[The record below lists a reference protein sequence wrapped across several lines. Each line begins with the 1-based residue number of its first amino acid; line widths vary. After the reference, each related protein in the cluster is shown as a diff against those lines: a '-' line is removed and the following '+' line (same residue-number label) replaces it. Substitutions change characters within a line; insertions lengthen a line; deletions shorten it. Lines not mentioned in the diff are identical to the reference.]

1 MSNNV
6 YKDSSLLLNMLCSKY
21 SEKIDE
27 YDELEKIIVD
37 PDDKDFS
44 FLQEL
49 E

>member
-1 MSNNV
+1 
-6 YKDSSLLLNMLCSKY
+6 MLCGKY
-21 SEKIDE
+21 SEKIDV
-27 YDELEKIIVD
+27 YDEYEKVIAD